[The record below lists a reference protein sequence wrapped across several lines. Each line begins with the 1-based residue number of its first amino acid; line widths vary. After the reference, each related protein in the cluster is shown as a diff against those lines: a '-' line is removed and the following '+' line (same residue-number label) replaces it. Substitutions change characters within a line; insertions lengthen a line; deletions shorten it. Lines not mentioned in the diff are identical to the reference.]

1 MNTAPLSHLFLDR
14 CPFPARMDRHRRRS
28 NATAAPSVPVRL
40 CVSALLLFFAFSPVR
55 ADRNVKFKAK
65 TYEPRKTFEAKPY
78 EAKPYS
84 PHGGAV
90 RAAPYTPG
98 RAGTWKMQGERQ
110 TAPAR
115 PFNGDAGTVPAR
127 TFTPGP
133 APSVKTFKSDPADVQ
148 ERKPYVPKAPDPEH
162 KAFTPPT
169 KKDEYNPLL
178 TPRQGI
184 KEEHLN
190 GK

>member
-1 MNTAPLSHLFLDR
+1 MNTTLSLFPFLDR
-14 CPFPARMDRHRRRS
+14 RRRTDT
-28 NATAAPSVPVRL
+28 AAAPSPLLRL
-40 CVSALLLFFAFSPVR
+40 CVAPILLSLAFSPAR
-55 ADRNVKFKAK
+55 ADRDVKFKAK
-65 TYEPRKTFEAKPY
+65 TYEPRKTYEAKPY
-78 EAKPYS
+78 EAKRYS

-98 RAGTWKMQGERQ
+98 RAGAWKAQGERQ
-110 TAPAR
+110 AAPAR
-115 PFNGDAGTVPAR
+115 PFNGDAEAVPAR

-162 KAFTPPT
+162 KAFIPPV